1 MYACPINYAKYKTY
15 FIKFMMCKKIY
26 LIKETII

>member
-1 MYACPINYAKYKTY
+1 MYACLINYAKYKTY
-15 FIKFMMCKKIY
+15 FIKIMTCKKIY